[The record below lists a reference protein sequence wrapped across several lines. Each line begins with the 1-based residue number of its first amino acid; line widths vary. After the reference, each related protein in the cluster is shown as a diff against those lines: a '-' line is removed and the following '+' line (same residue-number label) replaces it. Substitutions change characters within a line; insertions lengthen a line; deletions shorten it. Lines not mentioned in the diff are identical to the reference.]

1 MEKFRKV
8 FSKRTSIIGMIHLNP
23 LPGTPNYKN
32 GTFDEIIE
40 KAKFEANVYL
50 QNNIVS
56 RDFDDGFVRLL
67 MIKTKFELFDDI
79 IS

>member
-8 FSKRTSIIGMIHLNP
+8 FSRRTSIIGMVHLNP

-32 GTFDEIIE
+32 GTFDEIID
-40 KAKFEANVYL
+40 KAKFEANIYL

-56 RDFDDGFVRLL
+56 RLFGEDFCQIFG
-67 MIKTKFELFDDI
+67 E
-79 IS
+79 

>member
-8 FSKRTSIIGMIHLNP
+8 FSKRTSIIGMVHLNP

-32 GTFDEIIE
+32 GTFDEIID
-40 KAKFEANVYL
+40 KAKFEANIYL

-56 RDFDDGFVRLL
+56 RLFGEDFCQIFG
-67 MIKTKFELFDDI
+67 E
-79 IS
+79 